1 MCWRQLCDV
10 SDGFGRFCHQHPLTV
25 YISFRHLRPKDVTN
39 IEIPSPTIVT
49 NIYVA
54 ELLGLKNWHFLF
66 EFSRSLL
73 LFILDVFLTN
83 YFMHLIID
91 KPQLPVC

>member
-1 MCWRQLCDV
+1 MCWRQLSDV
-10 SDGFGRFCHQHPLTV
+10 SDGFGRFCHQHPLN
-25 YISFRHLRPKDVTN
+25 ISFRHLRPKDVTN

-54 ELLGLKNWHFLF
+54 ELLGLKKIGNFLF
-66 EFSRSLL
+66 EFFRSLL

-83 YFMHLIID
+83 YFYVAYH
-91 KPQLPVC
+91 